1 MLDELDRYNVNW
13 DTPSNSSA
21 GSMPLGNGDISANV
35 WAVEG
40 GDIVLYIGKT
50 DTWSELG
57 RLLKLGRIRIRLS
70 PNQIRPEFPFS
81 QTLFLRRGE
90 IEIRTGP
97 DDTPTY
103 IKVRVDANNPVVFI
117 EAACDEPF
125 ELQVSLEIWR
135 TKEFE
140 SSGDNPYSLWA
151 RGQSPPHP
159 SMESQHPFTESADI
173 VLEAD
178 ENRLVWFH
186 HNKSSICEYSLRQQG
201 LEDLTE
207 QLADPLTNL
216 IFGCVIEGDGLK
228 ARDSYTLVSEDSRK
242 RYEVCIYPLTS
253 QTPNSEGW
261 LGCLDKN
268 IQKIKKADSDI
279 LYSEHCKWWEN
290 FWDRSGIFVSG
301 CEDAETVTEIYT
313 LQRFIIACAG
323 RGKYPIKFNG
333 SILNVDND
341 RGTGFNAD
349 YRRWGE
355 PYWEQN
361 TRLIYY
367 AMLAS
372 GDFEMMLP
380 FMRMYVDALP
390 VAKARTRFFYDH
402 DGAYF
407 PETIYFWGAYPC
419 KDYGWN
425 REGLDKSWI
434 VNRYTRWMWNGNTE
448 VLAMALDYFTHTE
461 DIEFLSSVA
470 LPLADE
476 FITFFDLH
484 FPRDANGR
492 LRIEPAQALET
503 YWSVI
508 NPSCEIAGLMW
519 VLEQLLSL
527 PDELIGTERR
537 EKWTRL
543 QQELP
548 PLPMGERDGK
558 KVIAVAEEILEHGHN
573 AENPELY
580 AVFPYRLFSIGRP
593 DFEIGLS
600 TFIARK
606 YDVCRGWHQND
617 IWAAYVGR
625 MKEARDHI
633 VKRFSE
639 RSPDIRFPAFWKTG
653 DWIPGQCHGSAGMI
667 ALQRMLLQAD
677 GDKIFLFP
685 AWPKDWDVRF
695 KLHAPQNTTV
705 EGVFRNGRLESL
717 KVTPESRA
725 KDLVVMEPQ

>member
-13 DTPSNSSA
+13 DTPSNRSA

-279 LYSEHCKWWEN
+279 LYSEHCRWWEN

-313 LQRFIIACAG
+313 LQPQIRHQHLFW
-323 RGKYPIKFNG
+323 P
-333 SILNVDND
+333 
-341 RGTGFNAD
+341 
-349 YRRWGE
+349 GE
-355 PYWEQN
+355 
-361 TRLIYY
+361 L
-367 AMLAS
+367 
-372 GDFEMMLP
+372 
-380 FMRMYVDALP
+380 
-390 VAKARTRFFYDH
+390 
-402 DGAYF
+402 
-407 PETIYFWGAYPC
+407 
-419 KDYGWN
+419 
-425 REGLDKSWI
+425 
-434 VNRYTRWMWNGNTE
+434 
-448 VLAMALDYFTHTE
+448 
-461 DIEFLSSVA
+461 
-470 LPLADE
+470 
-476 FITFFDLH
+476 
-484 FPRDANGR
+484 
-492 LRIEPAQALET
+492 
-503 YWSVI
+503 SVI
-508 NPSCEIAGLMW
+508 RQIVQS
-519 VLEQLLSL
+519 
-527 PDELIGTERR
+527 
-537 EKWTRL
+537 
-543 QQELP
+543 
-548 PLPMGERDGK
+548 PMG
-558 KVIAVAEEILEHGHN
+558 
-573 AENPELY
+573 
-580 AVFPYRLFSIGRP
+580 
-593 DFEIGLS
+593 
-600 TFIARK
+600 
-606 YDVCRGWHQND
+606 
-617 IWAAYVGR
+617 
-625 MKEARDHI
+625 
-633 VKRFSE
+633 
-639 RSPDIRFPAFWKTG
+639 
-653 DWIPGQCHGSAGMI
+653 
-667 ALQRMLLQAD
+667 
-677 GDKIFLFP
+677 
-685 AWPKDWDVRF
+685 
-695 KLHAPQNTTV
+695 
-705 EGVFRNGRLESL
+705 
-717 KVTPESRA
+717 
-725 KDLVVMEPQ
+725 